1 MLNVIPVI
9 NCLDESCVR
18 ERVRRIEEYCGK
30 ESWVHLDVADGCFTF
45 HKTWNDPSAWPEIGK
60 KLNLEVHLMTE
71 HPHGPALS
79 WIWAGAKRIIVHLET
94 LHKMT
99 TKAIA
104 EMAKVRSADVMLAI
118 NPETPVERLQSYF
131 RLFSQFQ
138 ILAVNPGL
146 AGQVFLPTVLGKV
159 KFLRRQFPGAT
170 IEVDGGINPETA
182 KLVRAAGAD
191 IVVSATYIFGNSDPK
206 RAYEELQNV

>member
-9 NCLDESCVR
+9 NCLDELCVK
-18 ERVRRIEEYCGK
+18 ERVQRIEQCFGK
-30 ESWVHLDVADGCFTF
+30 QSWVHLDVADGCFTF
-45 HKTWNDPSAWPEIGK
+45 HKTWNDPSAWSRIGGG
-60 KLNLEVHLMTE
+60 LSLEVHLMVE
-71 HPHGPALS
+71 HPHGSVLS
-79 WIWAGAKRIIVHLET
+79 WTWAGAKRIIVHLET

-99 TKAIA
+99 AKAMA
-104 EMAKVRSADVMLAI
+104 EMAKVRNTDVMLAI

-131 RLFSQFQ
+131 KLFSQFQ

-146 AGQVFLPTVLGKV
+146 AGQAFLPTVLGKI

-170 IEVDGGINPETA
+170 IEVDGGINLETA

-191 IVVSATYIFGNSDPK
+191 TVVSATYIFGNSNPK
-206 RAYEELQNV
+206 RAYEALQNV